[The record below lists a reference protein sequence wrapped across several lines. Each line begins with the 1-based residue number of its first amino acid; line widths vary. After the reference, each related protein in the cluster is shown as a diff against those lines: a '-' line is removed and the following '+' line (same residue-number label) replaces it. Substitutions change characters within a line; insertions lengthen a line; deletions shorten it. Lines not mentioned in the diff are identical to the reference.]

1 MKNNAAVMG
10 AYFLLGAVRYGL
22 LGGYLLWALSVL
34 KYSNGTN
41 NIDAQE
47 LLVIYPLSVVGAVV
61 ILSTLR
67 KRIVQLIER

>member
-1 MKNNAAVMG
+1 MKNNAAVIG
-10 AYFLLGAVRYGL
+10 AYFLLGGARYGL
-22 LGGYLLWALSVL
+22 LAGYLLWALSVL

-41 NIDAQE
+41 KIDAQE
-47 LLVIYPLSVVGAVV
+47 LLVIYPLSVVGVVV